1 MVQSNK
7 KDFSGQ
13 NIAIGIDVHLRTWS
27 VTVLTP
33 SGFMRTHSQ
42 KASAKELFEH
52 LNKHYPNG
60 SYHAAYETGFSGF
73 STYYSLTELG
83 IECTVVHA
91 ADVPTTQKEKS
102 IEVRPGGFKKA
113 GEGPDARGARQ
124 CVHPLEGQS
133 RRPCARTP
141 PRNYSEAFRRHKIP
155 DQAPAVQQRR
165 GIPRR
170 IFPKQPPLDTQFH
183 SLVAE

>member
-13 NIAIGIDVHLRTWS
+13 NISIGIDVHLRTWS

-33 SGFMRTHSQ
+33 SGFMRTHTQ

-73 STYYSLTELG
+73 STYYALTELG
-83 IECTVVHA
+83 IKCTVVHA
-91 ADVPTTQKEKS
+91 ADVPTTQKEK
-102 IEVRPGGFKKA
+102 V
-113 GEGPDARGARQ
+113 
-124 CVHPLEGQS
+124 
-133 RRPCARTP
+133 
-141 PRNYSEAFRRHKIP
+141 
-155 DQAPAVQQRR
+155 
-165 GIPRR
+165 
-170 IFPKQPPLDTQFH
+170 
-183 SLVAE
+183 

>member
-91 ADVPTTQKEKS
+91 ADVPTT
-102 IEVRPGGFKKA
+102 
-113 GEGPDARGARQ
+113 
-124 CVHPLEGQS
+124 
-133 RRPCARTP
+133 
-141 PRNYSEAFRRHKIP
+141 
-155 DQAPAVQQRR
+155 
-165 GIPRR
+165 
-170 IFPKQPPLDTQFH
+170 
-183 SLVAE
+183 

>member
-13 NIAIGIDVHLRTWS
+13 NISIGIDVHLRTWS

-33 SGFMRTHSQ
+33 SGFMRTHTQ

-73 STYYSLTELG
+73 STYYALTELG
-83 IECTVVHA
+83 IKCTVYMRL
-91 ADVPTTQKEKS
+91 TF
-102 IEVRPGGFKKA
+102 R
-113 GEGPDARGARQ
+113 
-124 CVHPLEGQS
+124 
-133 RRPCARTP
+133 P
-141 PRNYSEAFRRHKIP
+141 PRRKRSRSQTRWIQKSW
-155 DQAPAVQQRR
+155 
-165 GIPRR
+165 
-170 IFPKQPPLDTQFH
+170 PKPY
-183 SLVAE
+183 AR